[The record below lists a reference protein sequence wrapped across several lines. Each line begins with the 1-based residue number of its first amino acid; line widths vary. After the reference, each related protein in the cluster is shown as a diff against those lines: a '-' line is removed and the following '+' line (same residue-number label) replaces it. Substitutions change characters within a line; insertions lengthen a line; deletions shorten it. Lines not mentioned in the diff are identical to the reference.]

1 MTDYKKKV
9 KNGQGNDVDATIVEI
24 EESIER
30 FTEIRLKEGTILKVK
45 NTILEVVRLE
55 QWDADGN
62 PLYGVK
68 AQNVL
73 TIVNCPDDLKKS
85 REQSA

>member
-45 NTILEVVRLE
+45 NTH
-55 QWDADGN
+55 
-62 PLYGVK
+62 
-68 AQNVL
+68 
-73 TIVNCPDDLKKS
+73 S
-85 REQSA
+85 